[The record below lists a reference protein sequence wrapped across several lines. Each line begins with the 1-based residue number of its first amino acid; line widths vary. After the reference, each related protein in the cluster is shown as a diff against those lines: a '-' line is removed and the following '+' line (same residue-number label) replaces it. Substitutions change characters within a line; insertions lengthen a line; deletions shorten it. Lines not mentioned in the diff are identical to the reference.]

1 MDRRV
6 EVIKKKKISNS
17 EQRKDKVK
25 NQFEEK
31 VQDPEEDLKQSSGSL
46 DENTLL
52 QIQIGDLNDKLLR
65 AQAEIQ
71 NVRRVA
77 GQEVTK
83 ARLFG
88 VESLARE
95 FISVG
100 DNLQRALDSCTAETE
115 IKMIREGLELT
126 LKSFE
131 ESLKTA
137 GISPLNPIGE
147 IFNPEKHEA
156 ISVVEDDKRKPNTV
170 VEVVQIGFTIQER
183 MLRPAKV
190 VVSKKLFQK
199 Y

>member
-31 VQDPEEDLKQSSGSL
+31 VQDPEEDLRQSSGSL

-52 QIQIGDLNDKLLR
+52 QIQIEDLNDKLLR

-190 VVSKKLFQK
+190 VVSKKK
-199 Y
+199 EK

>member
-31 VQDPEEDLKQSSGSL
+31 VQDPEEDLRQSSGSL

-52 QIQIGDLNDKLLR
+52 QIQIEDLNDKLLR

-137 GISPLNPIGE
+137 GISSLNPIDE

-190 VVSKKLFQK
+190 VVSKKK
-199 Y
+199 EK

>member
-6 EVIKKKKISNS
+6 EVIKKKKISNT
-17 EQRKDKVK
+17 EQKKDKVK

-31 VQDPEEDLKQSSGSL
+31 VQDPKEDLRQSSESL

-52 QIQIGDLNDKLLR
+52 QIQIEDLNDKLLR

-100 DNLQRALDSCTAETE
+100 D
-115 IKMIREGLELT
+115 KGT
-126 LKSFE
+126 LF
-131 ESLKTA
+131 
-137 GISPLNPIGE
+137 ISDNG
-147 IFNPEKHEA
+147 
-156 ISVVEDDKRKPNTV
+156 RKWEP
-170 VEVVQIGFTIQER
+170 
-183 MLRPAKV
+183 
-190 VVSKKLFQK
+190 VVSNAKWDIHEVNFFSN
-199 Y
+199 

>member
-190 VVSKKLFQK
+190 VVSKKK
-199 Y
+199 EK

>member
-31 VQDPEEDLKQSSGSL
+31 VQDPEEDLRQSSGSL

-52 QIQIGDLNDKLLR
+52 QIQIEDLNDKLLR

-100 DNLQRALDSCTAETE
+100 DNLQRALDSCKAETE
-115 IKMIREGLELT
+115 IKVIREGLELT

-190 VVSKKLFQK
+190 VVSKKK
-199 Y
+199 EK

>member
-6 EVIKKKKISNS
+6 EVIKKKKISNT
-17 EQRKDKVK
+17 EQKKDKVK

-31 VQDPEEDLKQSSGSL
+31 VQDPEEDLRQSSESL

-52 QIQIGDLNDKLLR
+52 QIQIEDLNDKLLR

-137 GISPLNPIGE
+137 GISSLNPIDE

-190 VVSKKLFQK
+190 VVSKKK
-199 Y
+199 EK

>member
-6 EVIKKKKISNS
+6 EVIKKKKISNT
-17 EQRKDKVK
+17 EQKKDKVK

-31 VQDPEEDLKQSSGSL
+31 VQDPKEDLRQLSESL

-52 QIQIGDLNDKLLR
+52 QIQIEDLNDKLLR

-137 GISPLNPIGE
+137 GISSLNPIDE

-190 VVSKKLFQK
+190 VVSKKK
-199 Y
+199 EK